1 MQYSFRNGKFL
12 ETKTVDVQCLA
23 DNKGI
28 EPCLYMLTKEELS
41 GCYKLL
47 GISDRLLAEFLGG
60 NGMKFESHEG
70 FDYISLSM
78 PEPEDPVNKKA
89 HLAVYF
95 KENLLLFCCEEPMT
109 LGVLKET
116 RDRAEQEAFEVGH
129 LSLEKVIQIFFDQLT
144 MNDSA
149 LLESI
154 EEQATQMEEILI
166 TSKVRNYIPE
176 IMDLRKKL
184 LAYQRYYDQ
193 LSSISSA
200 IEENEN
206 DLLTEK
212 ELRYFR
218 MLTNRADRLV
228 GGVQNLQNY
237 VSQIREAYQTQ
248 VDINQNKVMKLFTVI
263 TAIFLPLTLIV
274 GWYGMNFDMPEY
286 RWVYGYPLVIVVT
299 VLIVIAS
306 VLYFKRN
313 KWF

>member
-1 MQYSFRNGKFL
+1 M
-12 ETKTVDVQCLA
+12 
-23 DNKGI
+23 
-28 EPCLYMLTKEELS
+28 EEL
-41 GCYKLL
+41 
-47 GISDRLLAEFLGG
+47 
-60 NGMKFESHEG
+60 
-70 FDYISLSM
+70 
-78 PEPEDPVNKKA
+78 
-89 HLAVYF
+89 
-95 KENLLLFCCEEPMT
+95 
-109 LGVLKET
+109 
-116 RDRAEQEAFEVGH
+116 
-129 LSLEKVIQIFFDQLT
+129 
-144 MNDSA
+144 
-149 LLESI
+149 
-154 EEQATQMEEILI
+154 LI

-193 LSSISSA
+193 LSAISSA

-218 MLTNRADRLV
+218 MFTNRTNRLV

-237 VSQIREAYQTQ
+237 VSQLREAYQTQ

-286 RWVYGYPLVIVVT
+286 RWVYGYPMVIIVT
-299 VLIVIAS
+299 VVVLIAS
-306 VLYFKRN
+306 VMYFKKN